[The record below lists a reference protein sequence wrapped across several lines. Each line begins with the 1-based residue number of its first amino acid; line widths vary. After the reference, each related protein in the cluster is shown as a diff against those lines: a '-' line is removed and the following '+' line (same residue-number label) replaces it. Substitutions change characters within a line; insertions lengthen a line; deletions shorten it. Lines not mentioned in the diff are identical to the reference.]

1 MRGLVRDRQIQTI
14 VIEEVFLIKIF
25 SHKET

>member
-14 VIEEVFLIKIF
+14 VIEEVFLTKIF
-25 SHKET
+25 SHKGT